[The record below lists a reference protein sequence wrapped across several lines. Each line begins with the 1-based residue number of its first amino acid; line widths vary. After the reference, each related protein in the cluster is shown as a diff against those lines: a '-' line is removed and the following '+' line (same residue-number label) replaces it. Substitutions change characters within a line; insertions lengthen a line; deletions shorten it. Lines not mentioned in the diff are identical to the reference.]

1 MTQMWLIVRT
11 LATKDLRL
19 LYRDRVALFF
29 VVAVPILYGLFFG
42 AISGSFRSGEAR
54 LKIAIVDEDRSE
66 WSQRLI
72 AILKEEYPK
81 IRWRTEWDRAKA
93 LDAVRRGDVVAA
105 IVLPEGFG
113 NRAGIFFQEA
123 PELQLAIDPSRG
135 AESGFV
141 RGILMEGMG
150 KLAGQR
156 MRDRQSMKRSLEDSI
171 RTIESNTQMSL
182 PARTALVAALRAFEK
197 FFDEL
202 PEDSGDSEASGK
214 EGESEGP
221 EFEFARIETLELTR
235 RSKTDAL
242 GTPLSNVRT
251 AWDISFP
258 QATIW
263 GILGCATTFAV
274 SLVRERRQGSL
285 VRLQVAPIRPAMI
298 VAGKALACFVSVI
311 AVIAMMLVLGMALG
325 MRPRRPELLLP
336 SILAT
341 AFCFT
346 GIMACVATIG
356 RSEEAVSG
364 AAWGA
369 NIVMAMF
376 GGGMMPLAFLPSWMQ
391 IIGYVSPVRWAILV
405 LEGAIWRDFSWSEA
419 AVPLAVLSGVGL
431 IALVLGSTI
440 LRLQLSGK
448 R

>member
-42 AISGSFRSGEAR
+42 AISGSFRSSEAR

-72 AILKEEYPK
+72 AILKEENPK
-81 IRWRTEWDRAKA
+81 TQWKTGWDRAKA

-113 NRAGIFFQEA
+113 DRAGIFFQEA

-171 RTIESNTQMSL
+171 RAIESTTQMSL

-202 PEDSGDSEASGK
+202 PEDSEASEKG
-214 EGESEGP
+214 GESEGP

-285 VRLQVAPIRPAMI
+285 VRLQVAPIRPATI
-298 VAGKALACFVSVI
+298 VAGKALACFVSVV
-311 AVIAMMLVLGMALG
+311 AVIAMMLVLGTALG
-325 MRPRRPELLLP
+325 MRPRRPELLVP
-336 SILAT
+336 GIVAT

-391 IIGYVSPVRWAILV
+391 IIGYASPVRWAILV